1 MKLSS
6 RRTRLLAG
14 IVAGCAVAATVATTA
29 VSASA
34 TAAPAARS
42 VVLVNC
48 SGAGQ
53 VKPHGYILTCAD
65 AGDSLIR
72 LHWVSWAGVAYGSGE
87 EHLHI
92 CYPSCAAS
100 TKYVNYPA
108 LVVLWRAEAR
118 PGHADQRYFSRLT
131 VIHTGSLA
139 VPHQQKLPR
148 TKTWGILPNG
158 D

>member
-1 MKLSS
+1 MKLPS

-14 IVAGCAVAATVATTA
+14 VVAGCAVAAAVATTA

-34 TAAPAARS
+34 TAAPAAGS
-42 VVLVNC
+42 VVLVSC

-72 LHWVSWAGVAYGSGE
+72 LHWVSWGGVAYGRGT
-87 EHLHI
+87 EHIHV
-92 CYPSCAAS
+92 CYPSCAQS
-100 TKYVNYPA
+100 DKYKNYPV
-108 LVVLWRAEAR
+108 LVVLWRAQAR
-118 PGHADQRYFSRLT
+118 PGHAGQRYFSRLT
-131 VIHTGSLA
+131 EIRTGSLIL
-139 VPHQQKLPR
+139 PHSPR
-148 TKTWGILPNG
+148 LARTMTWGIPPNG